1 MTQEPLSNC
10 CYAPL
15 LPEGSGTSQICTA
28 CGELADPATDV
39 AKDSFDPGT
48 RYHCKWCRATT
59 DHPSWRC
66 PVKAAKF
73 EANQHQ
79 L

>member
-1 MTQEPLSNC
+1 MSELEPVSNC

-15 LPEGSGTSQICTA
+15 ADGRCSA

-39 AKDSFDPGT
+39 AKDTVDPVIG
-48 RYHCKWCRATT
+48 YYCHWCQRTT
-59 DHPSWRC
+59 DHKSAYC
-66 PVKAAKF
+66 PVKLAQVEAAT
-73 EANQHQ
+73 HQ